1 MEKIK
6 HLKSVLI
13 LDDDTVQARSLSY
26 ELMDIGYEIADVTFN
41 AIDAITSA
49 QKKQPDIALLDIMLE
64 GQELEGTDVGRK
76 LREISEDIIII
87 YVTAHPTDKNFDNA
101 LLSTPSAFIEK
112 PYRIRTLNREME
124 LAINKAL
131 LQKKQFAQTAIIEQ
145 DATTE
150 SALPNDFRV
159 LCLPQFLKIKKDGFY
174 ENWSLEDLIYFEADN
189 VWTTIYALDKKVVLS
204 IGLGKLEKLL
214 VEYPYPTLIRVH
226 NSFIINLTQI
236 DSIKVTPRSGG
247 HIIMSDGQRVSV
259 SRGYVQ
265 RFWKGYF
272 NYFGKTP
279 DE

>member
-1 MEKIK
+1 M
-6 HLKSVLI
+6 
-13 LDDDTVQARSLSY
+13 
-26 ELMDIGYEIADVTFN
+26 
-41 AIDAITSA
+41 
-49 QKKQPDIALLDIMLE
+49 
-64 GQELEGTDVGRK
+64 EGTDVGRK

-87 YVTAHPTDKNFDNA
+87 YVTAHPTDKNFKNA

-112 PYRIRTLNREME
+112 PYRIRTLNREVE

-131 LQKKQFAQTAIIEQ
+131 LKKGQFAEAEIVAQKDTIE
-145 DATTE
+145 
-150 SALPNDFRV
+150 SVLPNDFRV

-174 ENWSLEDLIYFEADN
+174 ENWSISDLLYFEADN
-189 VWTTIYALDKKVVLS
+189 VWTTIYALDKKIVLS

-214 VEYPYPTLIRVH
+214 GDYPYPTLIRVH

-236 DSIKVTPRSGG
+236 QSIKVTPKSGG
-247 HIIMSDGQRVSV
+247 HIIMLDGTIVNV

-279 DE
+279 EE